1 MIYLFSVAAGLVGG
15 FAAVLL
21 LKEGK
26 QTRRKTECSKL
37 VL

>member
-21 LKEGK
+21 LSGPADAERASRAAG
-26 QTRRKTECSKL
+26 R
-37 VL
+37 